1 MKKKILI
8 FLSYIIF
15 FFNSNLF
22 SQEEDGLLK
31 VGLLAPL
38 TGKYSELGNSLLN
51 SLQLALEEIND
62 EKVFIIPRDTGFN
75 DKTKLNQAIENIRS
89 EGANII
95 IGPLSNE
102 DFDEVKKYGDMTF
115 ISPSNVS
122 PEFKNNVI
130 SIGISLES
138 QLIALKK
145 FLQKEKKDK
154 TVIMFPENQY
164 ANFIERKL
172 KKVNLENSKIF
183 KYSPDP
189 QVLTGE
195 IEVLTNYSQRK
206 KNLKLRK
213 KIFEDKEDD
222 QSVRELERLERLY
235 TLGDVSF
242 DSVIIIDFGN
252 NLKSVLTS
260 LVYTDVDQSK
270 VTFTT
275 INQWFDESIF
285 YENTIKTLY
294 YPSINYKEYKKYNN
308 KYFKRYESYPNE
320 ITILT
325 YDALGLIYYAW
336 KKNGEIKSTSN
347 FNFKTK
353 IKGKIGTISFK
364 DKKVYQDLK
373 IYKVADNKFISF

>member
-102 DFDEVKKYGDMTF
+102 DFDEVKKYDDMTF
-115 ISPSNVS
+115 ISPSNIS

-145 FLQKEKKDK
+145 FLQKEKKNK
-154 TVIMFPENQY
+154 TVIMFPKNQY

-213 KIFEDKEDD
+213 KF
-222 QSVRELERLERLY
+222 L
-235 TLGDVSF
+235 
-242 DSVIIIDFGN
+242 
-252 NLKSVLTS
+252 
-260 LVYTDVDQSK
+260 
-270 VTFTT
+270 
-275 INQWFDESIF
+275 
-285 YENTIKTLY
+285 
-294 YPSINYKEYKKYNN
+294 
-308 KYFKRYESYPNE
+308 
-320 ITILT
+320 
-325 YDALGLIYYAW
+325 
-336 KKNGEIKSTSN
+336 
-347 FNFKTK
+347 K
-353 IKGKIGTISFK
+353 IKRTRS
-364 DKKVYQDLK
+364 VC
-373 IYKVADNKFISF
+373 

>member
-145 FLQKEKKDK
+145 FLQKEKKNK
-154 TVIMFPENQY
+154 TVIMFPKNQY

-189 QVLTGE
+189 QILTGE

-206 KNLKLRK
+206 RNLELRK

-222 QSVRELERLERLY
+222 QSIRELE
-235 TLGDVSF
+235 D
-242 DSVIIIDFGN
+242 
-252 NLKSVLTS
+252 
-260 LVYTDVDQSK
+260 
-270 VTFTT
+270 
-275 INQWFDESIF
+275 
-285 YENTIKTLY
+285 
-294 YPSINYKEYKKYNN
+294 
-308 KYFKRYESYPNE
+308 
-320 ITILT
+320 
-325 YDALGLIYYAW
+325 
-336 KKNGEIKSTSN
+336 
-347 FNFKTK
+347 
-353 IKGKIGTISFK
+353 
-364 DKKVYQDLK
+364 
-373 IYKVADNKFISF
+373 

>member
-102 DFDEVKKYGDMTF
+102 DFDEVKKYDDMTF
-115 ISPSNVS
+115 ISPSNIS

-145 FLQKEKKDK
+145 FLQKEKKNK
-154 TVIMFPENQY
+154 TVIMFPKNQY

-189 QVLTGE
+189 QILTGE
-195 IEVLTNYSQRK
+195 IEILTNYSQRK
-206 KNLKLRK
+206 KNLELRK
-213 KIFEDKEDD
+213 KIFEDKEDV
-222 QSVRELERLERLY
+222 QSVRELERLDQLY
-235 TLGDVSF
+235 TLGEVSF

-270 VTFTT
+270 VTFATV
-275 INQWFDESIF
+275 NQWFDESIF